1 MEANMQRMMVLAGL
15 TTLLAAAAV
24 AQSDSDYQTWMK
36 TNIATAQALPKDIA
50 AKDGKAVAADGQ
62 KLDGILKQVEA
73 FWQKRNAPDAVN
85 FAKQAEAAAEAISKA
100 GDTGNLDQASAEIK
114 NLQAACM
121 GCHMAHRERT
131 PEGTFKIK

>member
-1 MEANMQRMMVLAGL
+1 MQRMMVLAGL

-85 FAKQAEAAAEAISKA
+85 FAKQAEAAAEAVRVRGQRQAALYGA
-100 GDTGNLDQASAEIK
+100 GD
-114 NLQAACM
+114 
-121 GCHMAHRERT
+121 HRT
-131 PEGTFKIK
+131 PGRLPGA